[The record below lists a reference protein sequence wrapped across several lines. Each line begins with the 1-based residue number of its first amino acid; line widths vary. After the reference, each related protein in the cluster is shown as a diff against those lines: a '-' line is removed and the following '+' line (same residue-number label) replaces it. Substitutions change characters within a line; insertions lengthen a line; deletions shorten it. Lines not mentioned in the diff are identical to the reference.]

1 MKAQYPD
8 LSQPILPF
16 FTMQLHAAAAKSR
29 VVLLVP
35 TCNPGSS
42 WPDFL
47 TALQSQD
54 TLPSQV
60 IVLDSESTDGCPQAA
75 QALGYTVHTVQRSQF
90 NHGGTRQAGLDQ
102 YAQSADFA
110 VFLTQDAI
118 LAHPQAL
125 AQLMAAF
132 DDPQVAAAYG
142 RQLPHA
148 NATAIA
154 AHARWFNY
162 PAQSHT
168 VTLQD
173 KAAKGIKTCFLS
185 NSFAAYRLS
194 ALREVGGFAPD
205 LILGEDM
212 HLAGRLLLAGHAIGY
227 QASARVYHSHNYS
240 LREEMARYFDTGVF
254 HARQNWLMRTY
265 GGAGNEGLKFMT
277 SEIRHLWQH
286 APGDIP
292 QALLRSCIKAAGFKM
307 GRWSRVMPRPLNK
320 QLSMHKGYWA

>member
-1 MKAQYPD
+1 MP
-8 LSQPILPF
+8 
-16 FTMQLHAAAAKSR
+16 LHAAVAKSR

-35 TCNPGSS
+35 TCNPGHS
-42 WPDFL
+42 WSEFL

-54 TLPSQV
+54 TPPSQV
-60 IVLDSESTDGCPQAA
+60 VVLDSESTDGSAQAA
-75 QALGYTVHTVQRSQF
+75 HALGHTVHTVQRSQF

-110 VFLTQDAI
+110 IFLTQDAI
-118 LAHPQAL
+118 LAHPEAL
-125 AQLMAAF
+125 AQLLAAF

-148 NATAIA
+148 NATPIA

-162 PAQSHT
+162 PSVGHT
-168 VTLQD
+168 VTVHD
-173 KAAKGIKTCFLS
+173 KASKGIKTCFLS

-194 ALREVGGFAPD
+194 ALRQVGGFAPD

-212 HLAGRLLLAGHAIGY
+212 HLAARILLAGHAIRY
-227 QASARVYHSHNYS
+227 QASAQVHHSHNYS
-240 LREEMARYFDTGVF
+240 PKEEMARYFDTGVF
-254 HARQNWLMRTY
+254 HAQQSWLMSTF

-286 APGDIP
+286 APLQLP
-292 QALLRSCIKAAGFKM
+292 QALLRIFIKAAGFKL
-307 GRWSRVMPRPLNK
+307 GRWSRLLPRSLNK
-320 QLSMHKGYWA
+320 QLSMHKGYWF